1 VIAERA
7 ESAQE
12 AVVAVV
18 DRDADVPLSALGE
31 RQARALARWFAGLP
45 PDGRPTVIATSP
57 YERAHRTA
65 SIIREEIGGAVD
77 MLTDERLRERELGAF
92 DRLTRKGWTERL
104 PEQAELR
111 ARLGK
116 FYHRPP
122 GGESW
127 CDVILRLRTFMHDVQ
142 LRHAGARLLVV
153 AHQVIVLGA
162 RYILEELDEAAIL
175 AIDARGNIAN
185 CAVTAYAGSPTGRAA
200 DGRRE
205 EMRLVLENHVAPVA
219 EAGEPVTTAPDE
231 PVAPR

>member
-1 VIAERA
+1 
-7 ESAQE
+7 
-12 AVVAVV
+12 VAVV
-18 DRDADVPLSALGE
+18 DRDADVPLSPLGV
-31 RQARALARWFAGLP
+31 RQARALARWFAALP
-45 PDGRPTVIATSP
+45 PDERPNVIATSP
-57 YERAHRTA
+57 HERARRTA
-65 SIIREEIGGAVD
+65 SIIHEELGAVD

-92 DRLTRKGWTERL
+92 DRLTRKGWSERF

-142 LRHAGARLLVV
+142 RRYAGARLLVV

-185 CAVTAYAGSPTGRAA
+185 CAVTAYAGSLTDRSAE
-200 DGRRE
+200 GRRE
-205 EMRLVLENHVAPVA
+205 EMRLVLENHVTPVE

>member
-1 VIAERA
+1 MIAERA
-7 ESAQE
+7 ESAHE

-18 DRDADVPLSALGE
+18 DRDADVPLSALGV
-31 RQARALARWFAGLP
+31 RQARALARWFAALP
-45 PDGRPTVIATSP
+45 QDQRPTVIATSP
-57 YERAHRTA
+57 YERARRTA
-65 SIIREEIGGAVD
+65 SMIREELGGGVD
-77 MLTDERLRERELGAF
+77 LLIDERLRERELGAF
-92 DRLTRKGWTERL
+92 DRLTRKGWTDRF

-175 AIDARGNIAN
+175 AIGARGDIAN
-185 CAVTAYAGSPTGRAA
+185 CAVTAYEASPTGRAP

-205 EMRLVLENHVAPVA
+205 EMRLVLENHVAPVE